1 MKIPI
6 SRLLAI
12 IAVAAPGQVWAA
24 DVGRVLL
31 AAGDTV
37 AVRGNQSIRLAFGT
51 AVQDRD
57 VLRTGPASNLQVR
70 FVDESIV
77 SVRENSEFR
86 IDEFRF
92 AGTEDGSERAFFS
105 LLKGGL
111 RVITGLVG
119 RFNNKNYRMSTT
131 TATIGIR
138 GTDYA
143 ARLCQK
149 DCSNSDG
156 TLVRDGLYGRVLGPS
171 HGTNRIDVANDAD
184 RKTFGMSE
192 NFYVADSKS
201 PIEALLVP
209 PDFVSSRLEGRKQ
222 GGTGAAG
229 GSGNEQAASGGA
241 QQDSRGTPGSL
252 PPLDPLL
259 FVSTENLGTDGNPAV
274 LAGSLPSGTSVVPS
288 GSLPGIGNGGIVYI
302 VGTVSL
308 VPLTSANL
316 TPNSA
321 NQLSAFSMGSST
333 GMLTGTVVDS
343 GSSLAA
349 GNLHWGRWTS
359 SIVDTLTASNLHYV
373 VGDVSTV
380 ATLPGTGMFTYLP
393 AGGTSPTNSTGL
405 TGSFLG
411 GTVAVDFFKGSLT
424 LNDWRIAFNGA
435 TYNTPLVG
443 PIVTFAGSPTF
454 ADAITWSCTGTTCG
468 ASTGILGNFSGS
480 FVGSNAPGMGVVYLV
495 QDNGNIIGAQ
505 GFKR

>member
-1 MKIPI
+1 MKMHI
-6 SRLLAI
+6 SRFLTL

-37 AVRGNQSIRLAFGT
+37 AVRGNQSIRLAFGA

-92 AGTEDGSERAFFS
+92 SGTEDGSERAFFS

-119 RFNNKNYRMSTT
+119 RSNNKNYRMSTT

-222 GGTGAAG
+222 GGIGAVG
-229 GSGNEQAASGGA
+229 GNEQAASGGA
-241 QQDSRGTPGSL
+241 EQDSRSTPGSP
-252 PPLDPLL
+252 PPLEPLL

-274 LAGSLPSGTSVVPS
+274 LAGSLPSGTPVVPS
-288 GSLPGIGNGGIVYI
+288 GSLPSVGNGGIGYFVAGI
-302 VGTVSL
+302 PIPIL
-308 VPLTSANL
+308 ALTNANL
-316 TPNSA
+316 TANSQ
-321 NQLSAFSMGSST
+321 NQLTAFSTASLAGQL
-333 GMLTGTVVDS
+333 GNGVVVDTPTN
-343 GSSLAA
+343 GPIAAA
-349 GNLHWGRWTS
+349 GNLTWGRWTS
-359 SIVDTLTASNLHYV
+359 GTVVDAGTNLAVSNLHYI
-373 VGDVSTV
+373 VGDV
-380 ATLPGTGMFTYLP
+380 ATLPSNGIFTYTP
-393 AGGTSPTNSTGL
+393 AGGTQPTNAAGI

-424 LNDWRIAFNGA
+424 LNDWRIALNGA
-435 TYNTPLVG
+435 NYNTPPRWPHRDIRG
-443 PIVTFAGSPTF
+443 
-454 ADAITWSCTGTTCG
+454 ITHIRGRD
-468 ASTGILGNFSGS
+468 N
-480 FVGSNAPGMGVVYLV
+480 VVLHGHLRRCRR
-495 QDNGNIIGAQ
+495 NSW
-505 GFKR
+505 